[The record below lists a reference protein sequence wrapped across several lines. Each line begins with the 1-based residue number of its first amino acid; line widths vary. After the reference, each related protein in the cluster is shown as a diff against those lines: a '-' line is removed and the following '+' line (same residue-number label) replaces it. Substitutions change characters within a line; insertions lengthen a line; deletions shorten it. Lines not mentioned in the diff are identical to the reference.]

1 MAGQSGSQDLSV
13 VAPLALTQTQHDKLD
28 QTLPDTNSPTPKLPR
43 DTDEILYDSFSSPY
57 IGLAA
62 GGFYEY
68 LKNNNIE
75 FRTSSKSYYGKFC
88 SIVQSS
94 GTGKSRL
101 ILELRKKG
109 VLVLYMNLRELS
121 DRGFPNR
128 DPVPACIL
136 TECTMDCTETEY
148 TARCYAFFTA
158 IFQVLWWDLGSK
170 IPALDSRDLD
180 VAIKAWNDEMCD
192 MHSEARTKFFEMVDF
207 QYNMNNAEL
216 ENVVTQQVLKSPRQS
231 SVKQAFRDMVQA
243 MPHIF
248 AAREKTKRNE
258 EERKDK
264 YLFDEPK
271 LVIAF
276 DKACPLNKLNSRG
289 IRLSRILC
297 SVISS
302 YSHDNT
308 PVWVVFAST
317 TSQAADF
324 PPPQVIQ
331 NSMRVVQSGNSS
343 YPPYHG
349 LGWDQFATPLGDMPA
364 NDIAK
369 FCHVVGF
376 GRPLW
381 KSLMLNGGV
390 LKLAGQKLCNSMVF
404 DSMATNQALAVLAQR
419 FALDIRFG
427 HRDTVSYIK
436 TAVASH
442 LRVCF
447 STTENGLWSDTGYP
461 SEPLLSCVAAMLL
474 HQSPDNLPNAL
485 HVLENRIHSG
495 MVEIGQSGGL
505 TSRLLLL
512 LAKDLFVRRNPPE
525 ITIQHLLY
533 NGSEHAEL
541 LDCQKVSVVGFL
553 EYLFGA
559 AFWSDSEAGEEAKTA
574 FQHAYINFSHWIS
587 MEEFISPAD
596 SDFEELA
603 SARCDPDEWTLRHW
617 HRTSAVQCC
626 PLQPL
631 VDKMIPIYFDDPSL
645 GPDLKRMSQIFISD
659 KVGRISDIGD
669 PGYDSTRTHYSIECQ
684 SDLPYITLLLDLNVD
699 SDPQLSAT
707 YLKRDPSHPEA
718 GQCLRIYASGM
729 SDTTFP
735 FLNRHPPVAKGL
747 QEILSRQKEAPSQTI
762 HQALRSTMRDMRWE
776 A

>member
-1 MAGQSGSQDLSV
+1 MAGQSGSQDPS
-13 VAPLALTQTQHDKLD
+13 VAPLPLTQTQHDELD
-28 QTLPDTNSPTPKLPR
+28 RTLPDTSSPTPKLPQ

-57 IGLAA
+57 IGRAA
-62 GGFYEY
+62 DSFYEY
-68 LKNNNIE
+68 LTNNNID

-128 DPVPACIL
+128 DPVPARIL
-136 TECTMDCTETEY
+136 TECTTDCTEAEY

-158 IFQVLWWDLGSK
+158 IFQVLLWDLGSK
-170 IPALDSRDLD
+170 IPALDSRNLD
-180 VAIKAWNDEMCD
+180 AEIKAWNDDMCD
-192 MHSEARTKFFEMVDF
+192 MRSEARTKFFEMVDS
-207 QYNMNNAEL
+207 QYNL
-216 ENVVTQQVLKSPRQS
+216 VLKSPRQS
-231 SVKQAFRDMVQA
+231 FVKQAFRDMVQA

-248 AAREKTKRNE
+248 AAREKRNE
-258 EERKDK
+258 DA
-264 YLFDEPK
+264 PK

-276 DKACPLNKLNSRG
+276 DEAYPLNKLNSHD

-302 YSHDNT
+302 YSRDNT
-308 PVWVVFAST
+308 PMWVVFAST
-317 TSQAADF
+317 TSQVADF
-324 PPPQVIQ
+324 PPPQMIQ

-343 YPPYHG
+343 YPPYHA
-349 LGWDQFATPLGDMPA
+349 LGWDQFATPLGDISA
-364 NDIAK
+364 NDVAK
-369 FCHVVGF
+369 FYHIVGF

-381 KSLMLNGGV
+381 KSLMPNGGV
-390 LKLAGQKLCNSMVF
+390 LKLAGQKLCDSIAF

-447 STTENGLWSDTGYP
+447 STTENGLWSDTFHP
-461 SEPLLSCVAAMLL
+461 SEPFLSCVAAMLL
-474 HQSPDNLPNAL
+474 HQSPDNLPNVL

-495 MVEIGQSGGL
+495 MVEIGQRGEL

-512 LAKDLFVRRNPPE
+512 LAKDLFIRRNPPE
-525 ITIQHLLY
+525 TAIQHLLY

-553 EYLFGA
+553 EYLFGT

-574 FQHAYINFSHWIS
+574 LQHAYINFTHWIT

-596 SDFEELA
+596 GDFEELG

-645 GPDLKRMSQIFISD
+645 GSDLKRMSQIFISD
-659 KVGRISDIGD
+659 KVGRISNIGD
-669 PGYDSTRTHYSIECQ
+669 PGHDTTRAHYSIECQ

-707 YLKRDPSHPEA
+707 YLKRDPSHPET

-729 SDTTFP
+729 SDTTFS
-735 FLNRHPPVAKGL
+735 FLNQHPPVAKGL
-747 QEILSRQKEAPSQTI
+747 QEILSRQKEVPSQTI

>member
-13 VAPLALTQTQHDKLD
+13 VAPLPLTQTQHDELD
-28 QTLPDTNSPTPKLPR
+28 QSLPDTSSPTPKLPR

-62 GGFYEY
+62 ISFYEY

-101 ILELRKKG
+101 ILELRNKG

-121 DRGFPNR
+121 DIGFPNR
-128 DPVPACIL
+128 DPVPARIL
-136 TECTMDCTETEY
+136 TECTTDCTEAEY

-180 VAIKAWNDEMCD
+180 AAINAWNDEMCD
-192 MHSEARTKFFEMVDF
+192 MHAEARTKFFEMVDF
-207 QYNMNNAEL
+207 QYNM
-216 ENVVTQQVLKSPRQS
+216 VLKSPRQS

-248 AAREKTKRNE
+248 AAREKRKRNE

-271 LVIAF
+271 IVIAF
-276 DKACPLNKLNSRG
+276 DEAYPLNKLNSHG

-297 SVISS
+297 SVINS
-302 YSHDNT
+302 YSSHDNT

-317 TSQAADF
+317 TSQVADF
-324 PPPQVIQ
+324 PPPQAIQ

-343 YPPYHG
+343 FPPYHA

-364 NDIAK
+364 NDVAK
-369 FCHVVGF
+369 FCHIVRF

-381 KSLMLNGGV
+381 KSLMPNGGV
-390 LKLAGQKLCNSMVF
+390 LKLAGQKLCDSIAF

-461 SEPLLSCVAAMLL
+461 SEPLLSCVAAILL

-485 HVLENRIHSG
+485 HVLENRIRSG
-495 MVEIGQSGGL
+495 MVEIGQRGDSL

-512 LAKDLFVRRNPPE
+512 LAKDLFIRRNPPE
-525 ITIQHLLY
+525 TAIQHLLY

-541 LDCQKVSVVGFL
+541 LDCQKVSIIGFL
-553 EYLFGA
+553 EYLFGT
-559 AFWSDSEAGEEAKTA
+559 AFWSDSEAGEEAKTV
-574 FQHAYINFSHWIS
+574 FQHAYINFSHWIP

-596 SDFEELA
+596 SDFEDLA

-659 KVGRISDIGD
+659 KVGRISNIGD
-669 PGYDSTRTHYSIECQ
+669 PGYDTTRTHYSIECQ

-707 YLKRDPSHPEA
+707 YLKRDPSHPET
-718 GQCLRIYASGM
+718 GRCLRIYASGIN
-729 SDTTFP
+729 DTTFP
-735 FLNRHPPVAKGL
+735 FLNQHPTVAKGL
-747 QEILSRQKEAPSQTI
+747 QEILSRQKEALVP
-762 HQALRSTMRDMRWE
+762 QALRSSMCNVRWE